1 MCVHT
6 DCPFSFLT
14 FPEMDEISYPQCTRK
29 MGLVSSSERVIQGVI
44 AGSAYERIGP
54 AAQKSGLCY
63 WLVRQVPLS

>member
-6 DCPFSFLT
+6 NGPFSFLT

-44 AGSAYERIGP
+44 AGSAYETIGP
-54 AAQKSGLCY
+54 TYEKAGCY
-63 WLVRQVPLS
+63 WLARQVPLS